1 MMSLRWLA
9 RFLNVSPYAF
19 TTWVTA
25 RDGRRVKIGVP
36 AGMSVGELEDQLHDR
51 YWSKSTTLK
60 EPLVEHKPPNL

>member
-25 RDGRRVKIGVP
+25 RDGRRVKTTNCEHCDLPDP
-36 AGMSVGELEDQLHDR
+36 ANNP
-51 YWSKSTTLK
+51 YCFCN
-60 EPLVEHKPPNL
+60 NLREEK